1 MSLTLLALCLSSCT
15 TYQFTA
21 RQTEISRQGIGTTEQ
36 RAKINVD
43 YSKQVSATSNFQ
55 LTRKDAIAEAE
66 FKCIEEFKI
75 DVVVDPIYKVE
86 FNPFKFKKNY
96 KATIIGFAGKYE
108 EKPNLLD
115 ESKNYTLEEIEKF
128 KLLYEPDFLPYYY
141 SQPLPAGGDTYNY
154 YIKSGAG
161 ASAAPV
167 KGLSLPQQQLQPKAK
182 KTPRSVMLKEPQPMR
197 PFTPI
202 SSDELRKAKQLR
214 DAGIGMF
221 VGGIAM
227 AVGAGVPTFIC
238 AEDRDFSTIG
248 GITFCTV
255 GAASWFSGLIMM
267 SVGAARYNLIKKSHN
282 VDLSLNT
289 GANGIGF
296 GLTF

>member
-21 RQTEISRQGIGTTEQ
+21 RQTEINRRGIGTTDQ

-43 YSKQVSATSNFQ
+43 YDKQVSATSNFQ

-66 FKCIEEFKI
+66 YKCIEEFKI

-86 FNPFKFKKNY
+86 FNPFKFKKNFR
-96 KATIIGFAGKYE
+96 ATIIGFAGKYE

-115 ESKNYTLEEIEKF
+115 DSKNYTIEEIEKY
-128 KLLYEPDFLPYYY
+128 KLLYDPEFLPYYY

-161 ASAAPV
+161 AAAPA
-167 KGLSLPQQQLQPKAK
+167 KSLSLPQLQIQPKGK
-182 KTPRSVMLKEPQPMR
+182 KASRSVMLQNQRPMR
-197 PFTPI
+197 PYRPI

-221 VGGIAM
+221 VGGAAV
-227 AVGAGVPTFIC
+227 AVGVGTPILIC
-238 AEDRDFSTIG
+238 LRSDGAVEG
-248 GITFCTV
+248 GIACCTI
-255 GAASWFSGLIMM
+255 GAASWFSGLLMM
-267 SVGAARYNLIKKSHN
+267 SVGAARYNLLKKSGN
-282 VDLSLNT
+282 VDLSFNT
-289 GANGIGF
+289 GANGVGF

>member
-86 FNPFKFKKNY
+86 FNPFKFKKNFR
-96 KATIIGFAGKYE
+96 ATIIGFAGKYE

-115 ESKNYTLEEIEKF
+115 DSKNYTLEEIEKF
-128 KLLYEPDFLPYYY
+128 KLLYDPNFLPYYY
-141 SQPLPAGGDTYNY
+141 SKPLPAEGDTYNY
-154 YIKSGAG
+154 YIKTGAG
-161 ASAAPV
+161 ASVAPV
-167 KGLSLPQQQLQPKAK
+167 KGLSLPQPQLQPKAK
-182 KTPRSVMLKEPQPMR
+182 KTPRSMMLKEPQPMR

-221 VGGIAM
+221 VGGAAV
-227 AVGAGVPTFIC
+227 AVGVGTPILIC
-238 AEDRDFSTIG
+238 IRSNGAVEG
-248 GITFCTV
+248 GIACCTI

-267 SVGAARYNLIKKSHN
+267 SVGAARYNLLKKSGN
-282 VDLSLNT
+282 VDLSFNT